1 MPSVRKAVCLEE
13 AMCFMQVSHTL
24 WLTVNTAGV
33 RVTFQKS
40 RSRTVE
46 NENITQN
53 GEWAA
58 VSSYYL

>member
-1 MPSVRKAVCLEE
+1 
-13 AMCFMQVSHTL
+13 MQVSHTL

-58 VSSYYL
+58 VSSYYLQPAKLK